1 MALEVQLN
9 HQVLDLQHLL
19 YLPLAQLVQLVL
31 PVPVIQDLL

>member
-19 YLPLAQLVQLVL
+19 YRPLVQMVQLVL
-31 PVPVIQDLL
+31 PVPVIPDLL